1 MLLNS
6 MIHRTVVLFALATGM
21 MFMPFAQA
29 QAQSDG
35 RYQTLQTTQPSE
47 TSGKIEVLEFFA
59 YTCPH
64 CKAMEPLVEEWSQ
77 TLLGDV
83 TLNRVPIAFN
93 ANMADLQ
100 KLYYTLENMERL
112 DLHPAVFKAIHDERK
127 SIFTESEIVDWAAEQ
142 GLDRQIFADIFNS
155 FGIQSRVSRANAL
168 AKNYHIE
175 STPSI
180 AVGGRY
186 VTSPGMTNSYEATIK
201 EADKLI
207 EMARE
212 QGQP

>member
-1 MLLNS
+1 MLQNS
-6 MIHRTVVLFALATGM
+6 MIHRTIALLALATGM
-21 MFMPFAQA
+21 LFMPFAQA
-29 QAQSDG
+29 QAQNDG

-64 CKAMEPLVEEWSQ
+64 CKAMEPLVEKWSG

-93 ANMADLQ
+93 ANMTDLQ

-112 DLHPAVFKAIHDERK
+112 DLHPAVFKAIHDQRK
-127 SIFTESEIVDWAAEQ
+127 SIFTESEIIDWAAEQ

-155 FGIQSRVSRANAL
+155 FGIQSRVSRANEL

-186 VTSPGMTNSYEATIK
+186 VTSPGMTNSYEATIQ

-207 EMARE
+207 EKARE

>member
-1 MLLNS
+1 MLVNRLIRS
-6 MIHRTVVLFALATGM
+6 TLVLAALMTGM
-21 MFMPFAQA
+21 LFMPFSH
-29 QAQSDG
+29 AQSDG
-35 RYQTLQTTQPSE
+35 RYHTLQSTQPSE

-64 CKAMEPLVEEWSQ
+64 CKAMEPLMTQWAVN
-77 TLLGDV
+77 LPGDV
-83 TLNRVPIAFN
+83 TLQHVPVAFN

-112 DLHPAVFKAIHDERK
+112 DLHPKVFAAIHNERK
-127 SIFTESEIVDWAAEQ
+127 SIFSGPEIIDWAEEQ
-142 GLDRQIFADIFNS
+142 GLDRQVFSDIFNS
-155 FGIQSRVSRANAL
+155 FGIQARVSRANEL
-168 AKNYHIE
+168 AKNYQID

-186 VTSPGMTNSYEATIK
+186 VTSPGMTNSYEATVR

-207 EMARE
+207 ELARE
-212 QGQP
+212 HGQP

>member
-6 MIHRTVVLFALATGM
+6 MIRRTFALLAVAAGM
-21 MFMPFAQA
+21 LLMPLSPAL
-29 QAQSDG
+29 AQSDG
-35 RYQTLQTTQPSE
+35 RYHTLQTVQPSE

-64 CKAMEPLVEEWSQ
+64 CKAMEPLVEKWS
-77 TLLGDV
+77 TTMPGDV
-83 TLNRVPIAFN
+83 TLQRVPVAFN

-100 KLYYTLENMERL
+100 KLYYTLENMDRL
-112 DLHPAVFKAIHDERK
+112 DLHPAVFKALHDERQ
-127 SIFTESEIVDWAAEQ
+127 SIFSEPDIIDWAVKQ
-142 GLDRQIFADIFNS
+142 GLDKENFADIFRS
-155 FGIQSRVSRANAL
+155 FGIQSRVSRANEL
-168 AKNYHIE
+168 AKNYQID

-186 VTSPGMTNSYEATIK
+186 VTSPGMTNSYEATIQ
-201 EADKLI
+201 EATNLI
-207 EMARE
+207 ELARE

>member
-1 MLLNS
+1 MSLNTLS
-6 MIHRTVVLFALATGM
+6 RSAMAIFVLALGM
-21 MFMPFAQA
+21 ALMPFAQA
-29 QAQSDG
+29 QAQNTG
-35 RYQTLQTTQPSE
+35 RYQTLQTVQPSE
-47 TSGKIEVLEFFA
+47 SSGQIEVLEFFA

-64 CKAMEPLVEEWSQ
+64 CKAMEPLVEKWSSS
-77 TLLGDV
+77 LIGNV
-83 TLNRVPIAFN
+83 TLTRVPIAFN

-100 KLYYTLENMERL
+100 KLYYTLESMDRL
-112 DLHPAVFKAIHDERK
+112 DLHSAVFKAIHDERK
-127 SIFTESEIVDWAAEQ
+127 ALFTEQEIIDWAEEQ
-142 GLDRQIFADIFNS
+142 GVDRQHFSDIFNS
-155 FGIQSRVSRANAL
+155 FGIQSRVTRANEL
-168 AKNYHIE
+168 AKNYQIE

-186 VTSPGMTNSYEATIK
+186 VTTPAMANGYAATLV

>member
-1 MLLNS
+1 MLSNTLS
-6 MIHRTVVLFALATGM
+6 RSVLAVFALALGLAL
-21 MFMPFAQA
+21 MPSAPAQA
-29 QAQSDG
+29 QNDG
-35 RYQTLQTTQPSE
+35 RYQTLQTVQPSE
-47 TSGKIEVLEFFA
+47 SSGQIEVLEFFA

-64 CKAMEPLVEEWSQ
+64 CKAMEPLVEKWSES
-77 TLLGDV
+77 LIGNV
-83 TLNRVPIAFN
+83 TLTRVPIAFN

-100 KLYYTLENMERL
+100 KLYYTLENMDRL
-112 DLHPAVFKAIHDERK
+112 DLHPVVFKAIHDERK
-127 SIFTESEIVDWAAEQ
+127 ELFTERQIVDWAEEQ
-142 GLDRQIFADIFNS
+142 GLDRQYFSDIFNS
-155 FGIQSRVSRANAL
+155 FGIQSRVRRANEL
-168 AKNYHIE
+168 AENYQIE

-186 VTSPGMTNSYEATIK
+186 VTTPGMTNSYAATLV

>member
-6 MIHRTVVLFALATGM
+6 MIHRTIALFAIATGM
-21 MFMPFAQA
+21 LFMPFAQA
-29 QAQSDG
+29 QAQNDG
-35 RYQTLQTTQPSE
+35 RYQTLQTIQPSE
-47 TSGKIEVLEFFA
+47 TAGKIEVLEFFA

-64 CKAMEPLVEEWSQ
+64 CKAMEPLVESWSE

-93 ANMADLQ
+93 ANMAGLQ

-112 DLHPAVFKAIHDERK
+112 DLHRAVFNAIHNERK
-127 SIFTESEIVDWAAEQ
+127 SLFTDAEIIDWAAEQ
-142 GLDRQIFADIFNS
+142 GLDRQIFTDIFKS
-155 FGIQSRVSRANAL
+155 FGIQSRVSRANEL
-168 AKNYHIE
+168 AKNYNIE
-175 STPSI
+175 STPII
-180 AVGGRY
+180 AIGGRY
-186 VTSPGMTNSYEATIK
+186 VTSPGMTNSYEATIQ

-207 EMARE
+207 EKARE